1 MNELIRV
8 DGLWKTFI
16 MEGERLE
23 VLKGL
28 NLVIR
33 RGEFLCIVGP
43 SGVGKS
49 TFLHLLG
56 ALDRPTAGDI
66 YYNQIPLSH
75 LSPVELAAFR
85 NRTVGFVFQF
95 HYLLPELTALENV
108 MLPLLIARRPRE
120 EARKRAEAVLGEVG
134 LRDRLSHRPTELS
147 GGERQRVAIARALI
161 ADPEVILADEPTGNL
176 DTKTGELIYTLLR
189 QLNVTRGLTLVVVT
203 HNEALAQR
211 ADRVVR
217 MLNGQIVD
225 GA

>member
-8 DGLWKTFI
+8 DELRKTFV
-16 MEGERLE
+16 MGGEKLE

-28 NLVIR
+28 NLEMR

-66 YYNQIPLSH
+66 YYQQVCLSD
-75 LSPVELAAFR
+75 LSEVELAAFR
-85 NRTVGFVFQF
+85 NRTIGFVFQF
-95 HYLLPELTALENV
+95 HYLLPEFTALENV
-108 MLPLLIARRPRE
+108 MIPLLIARRPRE
-120 EARKRAEAVLGEVG
+120 EARKRAVDVLTEVN
-134 LRDRLSHRPTELS
+134 LQDRLSHRPAELS

-161 ADPEVILADEPTGNL
+161 VDPEVILADEPTGNL
-176 DTKTGELIYTLLR
+176 DTKSGEMVYALLR
-189 QLNVTRGLTLVVVT
+189 HLNVARGLTLVVVT
-203 HNEALAQR
+203 HNEELARR

-217 MLNGQIVD
+217 MLD
-225 GA
+225 GRILEGA

>member
-8 DGLWKTFI
+8 DGLWKTFVI
-16 MEGERLE
+16 GGEKLE

-28 NLVIR
+28 NLLVR
-33 RGEFLCIVGP
+33 RGEFLCVVGP

-66 YYNQIPLSH
+66 YYNQVSLSH

-189 QLNVTRGLTLVVVT
+189 QLNVARGMTLVVAT

>member
-147 GGERQRVAIARALI
+147 GGERQLVAIARALI